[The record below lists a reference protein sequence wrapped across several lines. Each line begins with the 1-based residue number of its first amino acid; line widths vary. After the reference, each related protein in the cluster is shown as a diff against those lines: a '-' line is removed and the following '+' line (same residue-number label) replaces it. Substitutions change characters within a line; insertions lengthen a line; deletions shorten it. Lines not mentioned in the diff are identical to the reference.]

1 MPATADRHDPFAA
14 FNFRVDI
21 DGITVAGF
29 SECSGLTTETDIIEY
44 REGNEDITVRKLPGQ
59 KKYANI
65 VLKRG
70 YTTAKRAVAVAQERP
85 QRPDRPA
92 LRVDHPA
99 RRGAQA
105 GPGVELPRGLAVQM
119 GGTGPQ
125 RQEQRGRDRDA
136 RDLPR
141 GPGAGMTIPV
151 TAGAAARAPGVS
163 VEWVSADV
171 PVPAAVRTDVAGFVG
186 LAPRGPAHQPVR
198 LTSWSQFQAVF
209 GGYDPR
215 CWLAYAVNGYFA
227 NGADACWV
235 VRVVDPATALPATA
249 LLTSGLVP
257 GSGAGSGQPVL
268 QATAISPG
276 RWAQGARL
284 TTADLGSGRFSLT
297 VDLPGTR
304 EIWPELSLDDTDAQ
318 FYGTILNDPARGSQ
332 IVNLAGPAGAS
343 VGTGTVTLSG
353 GADGL
358 AGLQS
363 GHFTGDLSTAD
374 GRPCG
379 LGALDAVEEVGL
391 VVVPDAVGRAAPA
404 AAGEPPPRL
413 TPDQT
418 ACLYNA
424 LLVSCASHR
433 RFALL
438 DEPSAQDLPADAL
451 AWALTLRQGTTA
463 AAFGALGYPWLL
475 VADPLAEP
483 GAVLPVPGS
492 GHLAGVFACTDLTV
506 GVHKAPANAT
516 VVGAL
521 DVAWLVDVATHGQAD
536 RRLGQRDH
544 HAAGPRHPDHG
555 SPDPGSGHHL
565 GVRQC
570 HGGSSP

>member
-1 MPATADRHDPFAA
+1 M
-14 FNFRVDI
+14 
-21 DGITVAGF
+21 TV
-29 SECSGLTTETDIIEY
+29 
-44 REGNEDITVRKLPGQ
+44 
-59 KKYANI
+59 
-65 VLKRG
+65 
-70 YTTAKRAVAVAQERP
+70 
-85 QRPDRPA
+85 
-92 LRVDHPA
+92 
-99 RRGAQA
+99 
-105 GPGVELPRGLAVQM
+105 
-119 GGTGPQ
+119 
-125 RQEQRGRDRDA
+125 
-136 RDLPR
+136 
-141 GPGAGMTIPV
+141 PV

-171 PVPAAVRTDVAGFVG
+171 PVPAAVRTDVAGFIG

-249 LLTSGLVP
+249 LLTPGLVP

-391 VVVPDAVGRAAPA
+391 VVVPDAVSRAAPA
-404 AAGEPPPRL
+404 GAGEPPPRL

-521 DVAWLVDVATHGQAD
+521 DVAWLVDVATHGRLTAASVNAITMRPGRGIRIMGARTLDQGTTWVYVNV
-536 RRLGQRDH
+536 RRLISMIELSLESSLAWLVFEPNTPSLQAAVEREIRAFLLSLWQRGALDGAQATDAMAVRCDDTTTTPDDVAVGRLICLISVQPPIPAAFVTVRIAITQSGVQVLGEQGGTGGQ
-544 HAAGPRHPDHG
+544 
-555 SPDPGSGHHL
+555 
-565 GVRQC
+565 
-570 HGGSSP
+570 